1 MDAVMFGVIPIVYEY
16 EGATIESLISQLDA
30 CLQGRNAQ
38 YVYTALTGRD
48 KRFPLAMARDGSVLK
63 LL

>member
-16 EGATIESLISQLDA
+16 EGTTIESLISQLDA

-38 YVYTALTGRD
+38 YVYV
-48 KRFPLAMARDGSVLK
+48 VLNVDNH
-63 LL
+63 